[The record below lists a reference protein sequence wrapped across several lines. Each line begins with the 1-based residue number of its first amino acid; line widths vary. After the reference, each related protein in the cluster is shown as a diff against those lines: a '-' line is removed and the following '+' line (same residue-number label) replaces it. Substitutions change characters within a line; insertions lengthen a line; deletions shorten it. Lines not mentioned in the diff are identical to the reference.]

1 MGDSEDFTKE
11 LSPEFPEEM
20 PIETEKDI
28 VIPAETKKEDD
39 KILMKPNAP
48 LKKQPVQKKNEP
60 ETIEP
65 KTLKKAKIVQ
75 RPKEE
80 EKKEQIKL
88 RHHDFESVPSENLP
102 EMKSGIKLGKPLEV
116 KDDGLKQ
123 KPTKKV
129 NKVSTKATKK
139 ATESEIVSPT
149 QDRESPF
156 EDEPI
161 NAEQAK
167 ITKISDHDKAIK
179 LTTQL
184 GFEPSK
190 EMAERKERDPIAVP
204 GAAIPKKHSDFE
216 KVELPAYLNYP
227 SEQGVSVLSD
237 EVNEASEVIIERV
250 HEDSDGKHTP
260 VTAKGIQTKK
270 AKKITK
276 KTITPKKTSNIEI
289 KEDSSE
295 AEAFIE
301 EKINKELPTEKLE
314 ESKPEFREIPMIIE
328 KDKIK
333 KTKKVTKKTVTES
346 QVGFCCFGLSFGEKT
361 SLANHLFQ
369 PVIEEPTDEIV
380 EKLESL
386 AIVEAS
392 EKDLVFDKVYKQ
404 LRQACLFLMII

>member
-1 MGDSEDFTKE
+1 MGETQKSEGEKESTKKLKKRQIKKVKAKKEDVSDSEDFTNV
-11 LSPEFPEEM
+11 LSPEFPAEM
-20 PIETEKDI
+20 PTETVK
-28 VIPAETKKEDD
+28 D
-39 KILMKPNAP
+39 KILIKPKAP

-75 RPKEE
+75 KPKEE

-129 NKVSTKATKK
+129 NKVSTKAAMN
-139 ATESEIVSPT
+139 ATESEIVSPI

-156 EDEPI
+156 EDEVI

-167 ITKISDHDKAIK
+167 ITKISDHDKVIK
-179 LTTQL
+179 ETTQL

-237 EVNEASEVIIERV
+237 EVHEASENISSDTEVIIERV
-250 HEDSDGKHTP
+250 HEDSDEKHTP

-276 KTITPKKTSNIEI
+276 KTVTPKKTSNIEI

-314 ESKPEFREIPMIIE
+314 ESKPEFREIPIIIE

-346 QVGFCCFGLSFGEKT
+346 Q
-361 SLANHLFQ
+361 

-386 AIVEAS
+386 A
-392 EKDLVFDKVYKQ
+392 
-404 LRQACLFLMII
+404 